1 MTISPKSSGQTKAIG
16 NVAARVLAWYDRNA
30 RTLPWR
36 YPPGERA
43 DPYRVWLSEIMLQ
56 QTTVAAV
63 RAYFERFT
71 TLWPT
76 VADLAASP
84 VDDVTAAWAGL
95 GYYSR
100 ARNLHAAAR
109 MVVNRFGGAFP
120 ADEAELRELPGVGPY
135 TAAAI
140 ASIAF
145 GLKATPLDGNIERV
159 MCRLHAVETPLPAVK
174 PQLKAL
180 AESHTPD
187 TRAGDYAQG
196 LMDLGA
202 TICTPK
208 SPVCALC
215 PLNADCHAF
224 ALGIAADLPR
234 RAAKADRPHRVG
246 AAFVLVS
253 TDGNILL
260 RRREAKGLLGGMLEV
275 PGTTWAAEPPSAP
288 FDHAPAA
295 LDWVLS
301 QTQAQHVFTHF
312 SLSLDVYA
320 AETADE
326 RISNGLWTPLETAR
340 ETLPTVM
347 RKVVAAALD
356 QNRPARGNNGRRG
369 RG

>member
-1 MTISPKSSGQTKAIG
+1 MTISPKSSGQNPAIG
-16 NVAARVLAWYDRNA
+16 GVAARMLAWYDRNA

-63 RAYFERFT
+63 RAYFQRFT
-71 TLWPT
+71 TLWPA
-76 VADLAASP
+76 VADLAAAP
-84 VDDVTAAWAGL
+84 IDDVTAAWAGL

-109 MVVNRFGGAFP
+109 MVMDRFGGAFP
-120 ADEAELRELPGVGPY
+120 ADEALLRDLPGVGPY

-140 ASIAF
+140 ASIGF

-159 MCRLHAVETPLPAVK
+159 ICRLHAVETPLPAAR
-174 PQLKAL
+174 PQLKTL

-187 TRAGDYAQG
+187 ARAGDYAQA

-202 TICTPK
+202 TICTPR
-208 SPVCALC
+208 SPVCSLC
-215 PLNADCHAF
+215 PLNGDCRAF
-224 ALGIAADLPR
+224 AKGIAADLPR

-253 TDGNILL
+253 ASGNILL

-275 PGTTWAAEPPSAP
+275 PGTPWTTTAP
-288 FDHAPAA
+288 ASPLDHAPAA
-295 LDWVLS
+295 LPWRM
-301 QTQAQHVFTHF
+301 AEAKAEHVFTHF
-312 SLSLDVYA
+312 SLTLDVYA
-320 AETADE
+320 AQTADE
-326 RISNGLWTPLETAR
+326 RISNGLWTPLGIAR
-340 ETLPTVM
+340 DSLPTVM

-356 QNRPARGNNGRRG
+356 QNRPARRRG
-369 RG
+369 GGRG